1 MERLEVNKYI
11 PFGVTLQDVLK
22 HPSLSGTTLK
32 GLLKSRGVFIESTQD
47 NDTFPLLG
55 STILSPSEFE
65 IIKDKLKTKED
76 TPKIS
81 SRPLEW
87 HNKEDLIKVVPDK
100 IDLKKI
106 IEGSNTRHK
115 LIMQTNFT
123 TVEGNP
129 NRVKMEFKCQ
139 TSNYNSSWYRNKN
152 EYTGE
157 VLIEKVEKDSKV
169 YLKMIYTS
177 DETLQIADLAVKHL
191 AEEFKT
197 KKYTK
202 PDTVIERILY
212 SNFNNEERVKFFLDL
227 TSSTD
232 IFTFQRATDLDIG
245 PDRTLEL
252 PTEIRKFMSG
262 NVNEL
267 KINGESLH
275 ENYFLKDQT
284 NHKYIELAAIEAIYN
299 FSYHAAEGNCVVRF
313 GFNGYFKRRTSNIEF
328 SIDIS
333 SVNLDSDFS
342 NANREKVKLYLLQE
356 FEKIK
361 IENYNFFKLQKLSKQ
376 FIPDTKS

>member
-1 MERLEVNKYI
+1 
-11 PFGVTLQDVLK
+11 
-22 HPSLSGTTLK
+22 
-32 GLLKSRGVFIESTQD
+32 
-47 NDTFPLLG
+47 
-55 STILSPSEFE
+55 
-65 IIKDKLKTKED
+65 
-76 TPKIS
+76 
-81 SRPLEW
+81 
-87 HNKEDLIKVVPDK
+87 
-100 IDLKKI
+100 
-106 IEGSNTRHK
+106 
-115 LIMQTNFT
+115 
-123 TVEGNP
+123 
-129 NRVKMEFKCQ
+129 
-139 TSNYNSSWYRNKN
+139 
-152 EYTGE
+152 
-157 VLIEKVEKDSKV
+157 
-169 YLKMIYTS
+169 
-177 DETLQIADLAVKHL
+177 
-191 AEEFKT
+191 
-197 KKYTK
+197 
-202 PDTVIERILY
+202 
-212 SNFNNEERVKFFLDL
+212 
-227 TSSTD
+227 
-232 IFTFQRATDLDIG
+232 
-245 PDRTLEL
+245 
-252 PTEIRKFMSG
+252 MSG